1 MVWISHPYMTMGN
14 TIALTTDPR
23 WQIDVTLFNMLSMF
37 VMVFS
42 SREEAS
48 FNFIASITI
57 YSYFGAQENKICHC
71 FHYFP
76 IYVTQ
81 SDGTICHDLNFWML
95 SLKPDFSLSSFSF
108 IKRFFI
114 SSSLSAI
121 KMVSSMYLRLLT
133 FLPEILIPAW
143 ASSSLGVWMMYSAY

>member
-14 TIALTTDPR
+14 TIALTTDLH

>member
-1 MVWISHPYMTMGN
+1 MVWFSHPYMTIGN
-14 TIALTTDPR
+14 TIALTTDLH

-57 YSYFGAQENKICHC
+57 CSYFGAQENKICHC

-95 SLKPDFSLSSFSF
+95 NLKPDFWLSSFSF

-114 SSSLSAI
+114 SSSLYAI
-121 KMVSSMYLRLLT
+121 RMVSSMYLRLLT
-133 FLPEILIPAW
+133 FVPEILIPAW
-143 ASSSLGVWMMYSAY
+143 ASSSLGVWIMYSAY

>member
-14 TIALTTDPR
+14 TIALTTDLR

>member
-14 TIALTTDPR
+14 TIALTTDLH
-23 WQIDVTLFNMLSMF
+23 WHIDVTLFNMLSRV

>member
-1 MVWISHPYMTMGN
+1 MTMGN
-14 TIALTTDPR
+14 TIALTTDLR

-81 SDGTICHDLNFWML
+81 SDGTICHDLNF
-95 SLKPDFSLSSFSF
+95 
-108 IKRFFI
+108 
-114 SSSLSAI
+114 
-121 KMVSSMYLRLLT
+121 
-133 FLPEILIPAW
+133 
-143 ASSSLGVWMMYSAY
+143 